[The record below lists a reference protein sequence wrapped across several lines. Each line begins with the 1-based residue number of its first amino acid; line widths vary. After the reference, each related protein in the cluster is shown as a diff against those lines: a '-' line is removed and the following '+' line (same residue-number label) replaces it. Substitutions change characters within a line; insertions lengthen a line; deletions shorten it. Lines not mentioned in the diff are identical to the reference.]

1 MVPPSYV
8 LTGDWYHFQDAQD
21 NLPDDIK
28 NVITLVQGTDAE
40 RLSVINPE
48 YTESGTVPGGC
59 TRGALVMGRSGGGVK
74 WNFANGIMKLLV
86 NIHMTGGRTFKISW
100 QKADGTSGSITTE
113 KMSKGTYT
121 SWDVLEH
128 AGLEPTDAAITI
140 TMTNTATGGEVRMY
154 DMFARVPMPATGITT
169 IERQHGA
176 ESDKAYTV
184 TGQQVSGSY
193 RGIVVRKGKAYI
205 R

>member
-1 MVPPSYV
+1 
-8 LTGDWYHFQDAQD
+8 
-21 NLPDDIK
+21 
-28 NVITLVQGTDAE
+28 
-40 RLSVINPE
+40 
-48 YTESGTVPGGC
+48 
-59 TRGALVMGRSGGGVK
+59 
-74 WNFANGIMKLLV
+74 
-86 NIHMTGGRTFKISW
+86 MTGGRTFKISW

-121 SWDVLEH
+121 SWDVLER